1 MLGFVTRRLRGRWPL
16 AAAVLLTVL
25 ITTTVLT
32 ALFAFTRGVGEAGLR
47 QALQGP
53 GHSRATVLVTS
64 EHAVASRAA
73 DEQAVRAFAGEL
85 FGPLPVAVESLARSR
100 PYGLPGAVSP
110 GRQADL
116 TLLASLDRARV
127 RLLAGQWP
135 GAVAGP
141 GPLAVAVPRAAL
153 ARLGLTEAALPAE
166 LRLDD
171 RFGGAPL
178 TVRVTGVYLAA
189 DPGAPYWRLDPVGG
203 RGLQVGG
210 FTTYGPLL
218 VDDSAFISGALA
230 QNGRAS
236 LLDPDFSAVDNAGA
250 EALRDRAAGLAD
262 GAPEGAG
269 VKGPAGHRVTSE
281 LPAVLAELRSGQT
294 VARSSL
300 LVGALQ
306 LAVLAGAALLL
317 VSQLLTDRQ
326 EPERVLLTARGASRL
341 RLGALGAAESLLL
354 ALPAAVLAP
363 LLTPPLL
370 GLLTGFGPLSGVALD
385 TSGTWLSWP
394 VAAVCALGC
403 VLLTALPGA
412 LRGAGAA
419 ALRRSGR
426 RQALVAGAARSG
438 ADLALVALAVLAY
451 RRLARYGSGESPAS
465 GTGGAPG
472 SAGAAGFGVDPVL
485 VAAPTLAMCAGTLLV
500 LRLLPFAARLG
511 GRIAARGSGLGPA
524 LVGWQLARRPKRSTG
539 PVLLLVLA
547 VSSGVLA
554 LGQHTAWSASQ
565 RDQADF
571 ATAGGL
577 RISGSE
583 LHPAGRGGRYA
594 ALPGGDRVVPVV
606 RTVQDLPGGKPAQV
620 LALDA
625 AAVAGRVPLRAD
637 LRDGRPM
644 SGLFAPL
651 AAAGPAGGNAVEL
664 PGRPRR
670 IDVDVTVR
678 VPRGASRAGLG
689 LLLRDRFGLTFRSP
703 MLRLPES
710 GDGTVS
716 VDVDALAGAPL
727 GAPAAPLS
735 VAGLVVS
742 YGAEYY
748 GTFRFPPE
756 DAEAPGELAVRRFAV
771 ADSPGGPA
779 VTVPVPAG
787 APGWTLKTP
796 ALNGGAPAAE
806 LLPVPDGAPALPRLR
821 YRGGG
826 DTAGGI
832 QLGLVPGAA
841 PAAEVPGVA
850 THRYLAAVGAGVG
863 DLVPVPLGGAT
874 VPVRVTAAVGS
885 LPVAGDTALAV
896 DLATAGRL
904 LAAGGGLE
912 LPPAGEWWLPAA
924 SPADPAPGRAA
935 AELRAG
941 AGSQQVELREEVAA
955 GLLDDPLSAGPQSA
969 LAALAV
975 ACAVLAAI
983 GFGAAA
989 AAARRERAAEFAVL
1003 LALGTPRR
1011 RLARTAAAEG
1021 GLLVGLAT
1029 AVGLGLGAA
1038 VVHLVVPLVVLTPA
1052 AHRPVPEVLVDL
1064 PGTQTLLMAAA
1075 IAAVPL
1081 LSAVLGGRYD
1091 RDVAARLRHVEE
1103 M

>member
-1 MLGFVTRRLRGRWPL
+1 MLGFVTRRLRGRLPL
-16 AAAVLLTVL
+16 AGAVLLTVL

-64 EHAVASRAA
+64 EHATASRAA
-73 DEQAVRAFAGEL
+73 DDQAVRAFSGEL
-85 FGPLPVAVESLARSR
+85 FGRLPVGVESVARSR

-110 GRQADL
+110 GKQADL

-127 RLLAGQWP
+127 RLLAGELP
-135 GAVAGP
+135 AAAGP
-141 GPLAVAVPRAAL
+141 GPLAVAAPRAAL

-166 LRLDD
+166 VRLED

-218 VDDSAFISGALA
+218 VDDSAFTSGALA

-236 LLDPDFSAVDNAGA
+236 LLDPDFSAVDAVGA
-250 EALRDRAAGLAD
+250 EAVRGRAAGLAD
-262 GAPEGAG
+262 GAPEGSG
-269 VKGPAGHRVTSE
+269 VKTPAGFQVKTE
-281 LPAVLAELRSGQT
+281 LPAVLAELRSGQA

-317 VSQLLTDRQ
+317 VSRLLTDRQ

-354 ALPAAVLAP
+354 ALPAAALAP
-363 LLTPPLL
+363 LLSPPLL
-370 GLLTGFGPLSGVALD
+370 DLLAGFGPLSAVPLD
-385 TSGTWLSWP
+385 TCGTWLLWP
-394 VAAVCALGC
+394 VAAACALGC
-403 VLLTALPGA
+403 VLLTALPAA

-426 RQALVAGAARSG
+426 RQALVAEAARSG

-451 RRLARYGSGESPAS
+451 RRLARYGGGRGPADGSGDPA
-465 GTGGAPG
+465 GL
-472 SAGAAGFGVDPVL
+472 GVDPVL
-485 VAAPTLAMCAGTLLV
+485 VVAPTLAMCAGTLLV

-571 ATAGGL
+571 AAAGGL

-583 LHPAGRGGRYA
+583 LNPLGRGGRYA
-594 ALPGGDRVVPVV
+594 ALPGGERVVPVV
-606 RTVQDLPGGKPAQV
+606 RTVQDLPGGEPAQV

-625 AAVAGRVPLRAD
+625 AAVADRVPLRAD

-644 SGLFAPL
+644 RELFGPL

-664 PGRPRR
+664 PGRPHR

-678 VPRGASRAGLG
+678 APAGAPRAGLG

-716 VDVDALAGAPL
+716 VDVGALAGAPL

-735 VAGLVVS
+735 LAGLVVS
-742 YGAEYY
+742 YGAEY
-748 GTFRFPPE
+748 GTYRFPSE
-756 DAEAPGELAVRRFAV
+756 DSSAPGELAVRRLGV
-771 ADSPGGPA
+771 ADGPGGPSVA
-779 VTVPVPAG
+779 VPVPAG

-796 ALNGGAPAAE
+796 LLNGGAPAAE
-806 LLPVPDGAPALPRLR
+806 LLPAPDGAAALPRLR

-841 PAAEVPGVA
+841 PAPELPGIA
-850 THRYLAAVGAGVG
+850 TRGYLAAVGAGVG

-896 DLATAGRL
+896 DLAAAGRL

-924 SPADPAPGRAA
+924 SPSDPAPERAA

-955 GLLDDPLSAGPQSA
+955 VLLDDPLSAGPQSA

-1052 AHRPVPEVLVDL
+1052 ARRPVPQVLVDL

-1075 IAAVPL
+1075 IGAVPL

>member
-64 EHAVASRAA
+64 EHAAASRAA
-73 DEQAVRAFAGEL
+73 DEQAVRAFSDEL
-85 FGPLPVAVESLARSR
+85 FGRLPVTVESLARSR

-135 GAVAGP
+135 GAAAGP
-141 GPLAVAVPRAAL
+141 EPLAVAVPRAAL

-189 DPGAPYWRLDPVGG
+189 DPGAPYWRLDPIGG

-218 VDDSAFISGALA
+218 VDDSAFTSGVLA

-236 LLDPDFSAVDNAGA
+236 LLDPDFSAVDAAGA
-250 EALRDRAAGLAD
+250 EALRGRAAGLAD
-262 GAPEGAG
+262 GAPEGTG
-269 VKGPAGHRVTSE
+269 VKGPAGHQVTSE
-281 LPAVLAELRSGQT
+281 LPAVLAELRSGQA

-306 LAVLAGAALLL
+306 LVVLAGAALLL
-317 VSQLLTDRQ
+317 VSHLLTDRQ

-354 ALPAAVLAP
+354 ALPAALLAP

-370 GLLTGFGPLSGVALD
+370 DLLTRFGPLSGVPLD

-394 VAAVCALGC
+394 VAAACALGC
-403 VLLTALPGA
+403 VLLTTLPGA

-438 ADLALVALAVLAY
+438 TDLALVALAVLAY
-451 RRLARYGSGESPAS
+451 RQLARYGSGEGPAS
-465 GTGGAPG
+465 GAGGADGPADG
-472 SAGAAGFGVDPVL
+472 AGFGVDPVL

-511 GRIAARGSGLGPA
+511 GRVAARGSGLGPA

-583 LHPAGRGGRYA
+583 LNPAGRGGRYA
-594 ALPGGDRVVPVV
+594 VLPGGERIVPVV

-625 AAVAGRVPLRAD
+625 AAVADRVPLRAD

-651 AAAGPAGGNAVEL
+651 ATAGPAGGNAVEL

-678 VPRGASRAGLG
+678 VPEGASRAGLG

-748 GTFRFPPE
+748 GTYRFPPE
-756 DAEAPGELAVRRFAV
+756 GGEAPGELAVRRLAV
-771 ADSPGGPA
+771 ADSPGGPS

-796 ALNGGAPAAE
+796 TLNGGAPAAE
-806 LLPVPDGAPALPRLR
+806 LLPAPDGAPALPRLR

-841 PAAEVPGVA
+841 PAPEVPGVA
-850 THRYLAAVGAGVG
+850 TRRYLAAVGAGVG

-874 VPVRVTAAVGS
+874 VPVRVTSAVGS

-904 LAAGGGLE
+904 LAADGGLE

-924 SPADPAPGRAA
+924 SPSDPAPGRAA

-941 AGSQQVELREEVAA
+941 AGSQQLELREEVAA
-955 GLLDDPLSAGPQSA
+955 VLLDDPLSAGPQSA

-1011 RLARTAAAEG
+1011 SLARTAAAEG

-1029 AVGLGLGAA
+1029 GVGLGLGAA

-1064 PGTQTLLMAAA
+1064 PGISTLLMAAA